1 MYSIIYKHTGLI
13 LASHLTLGDVDSWL
27 TRNEFKYESFR
38 FVGLTV
44 EVTETLKAG
53 ISRGWLQPALDR

>member
-1 MYSIIYKHTGLI
+1 MYSVVNKRTGQI
-13 LASHLTLGDVDSWL
+13 LASHLTLNGVDSWL

-44 EVTETLKAG
+44 EVAG
-53 ISRGWLQPALDR
+53 AF

>member
-1 MYSIIYKHTGLI
+1 MYSIVYKRTGLI

-44 EVTETLKAG
+44 EVMEAV
-53 ISRGWLQPALDR
+53 

>member
-1 MYSIIYKHTGLI
+1 MYSIVYKQTGLV

-44 EVTETLKAG
+44 EIEEVL
-53 ISRGWLQPALDR
+53 

>member
-1 MYSIIYKHTGLI
+1 MYSIVYERTGLV

-27 TRNEFKYESFR
+27 IRNEFKYESFR

-44 EVTETLKAG
+44 EVTE
-53 ISRGWLQPALDR
+53 AL

>member
-44 EVTETLKAG
+44 EVTEAF
-53 ISRGWLQPALDR
+53 

>member
-1 MYSIIYKHTGLI
+1 MYSIVYKQTGLV

-27 TRNEFKYESFR
+27 TRNEFKYESVR

-44 EVTETLKAG
+44 EVTEAV
-53 ISRGWLQPALDR
+53 